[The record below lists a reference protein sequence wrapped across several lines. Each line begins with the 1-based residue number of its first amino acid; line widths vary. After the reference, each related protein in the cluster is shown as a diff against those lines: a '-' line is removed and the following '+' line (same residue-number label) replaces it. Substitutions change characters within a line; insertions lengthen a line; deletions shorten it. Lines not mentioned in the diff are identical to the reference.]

1 MSNELKHF
9 GILGMKWGVRR
20 YQNMAMILTN
30 LRMVFIVLVEK
41 HIEKLM
47 LIKWKFNKEVTSY
60 GMQRQVKRFS

>member
-47 LIKWKFNKEVTSY
+47 LIKWKFNKEVTGY